1 MSPEVI
7 VKEFKNCCVSCT
19 VIESDD
25 MTLKSLGMLALT
37 VWKRMAL
44 TEEGHYQH

>member
-1 MSPEVI
+1 MKGF
-7 VKEFKNCCVSCT
+7 KERYVFG
-19 VIESDD
+19 D

-44 TEEGHYQH
+44 TEVEQTNTEGGVI